1 MAPIRFLAL
10 VGCFLLSGTAAL
22 IYETA
27 WTQEFALV
35 FGATELAVVTVL
47 AAYMAG
53 LTLGASAGGR
63 WSRRVRRP
71 ILAYAVLEA
80 GIALAAL
87 AVPAAVGLAQRLNA
101 ALFGGAEL
109 PPAAGAPASVA
120 FHLFSSFAIL
130 LIPTALM
137 GATLPLLMRHV
148 VATERQLGPRA
159 GVLYAANTLGA
170 AMGTLLTAFVLLPRV
185 GLDGAVWAAVA
196 LNGLVFVLA
205 ALLSAV
211 SGPAPTPAPAGDS
224 DAGDGSPVI
233 LPLIA
238 VSGIVSFTLEVVW
251 TRLLSHVL
259 GGSIYAFATMLA
271 AFLTGIALGSAAASR
286 LATSPDRARRAFAV
300 VQLLVAA
307 LSLGAFLLVDRFA
320 ESWSALVAGG
330 QLLGGAWLCAATLL
344 PSTLGIGATFPLAVR
359 ILAARAE
366 DAGPASARV
375 YAWNTVGAVA
385 GAMGAGLL
393 ALPALRFEGT
403 FAAAAAL
410 NLSLAVAAALL
421 LRPRLRLVAGLGLA
435 GLILLA
441 IWRPHAPWRVLR
453 SSPLAQTVVA
463 TPEGSEQVQVD
474 EAEIRGPIVYYA
486 VGRTATVL
494 LRRQGLE
501 WRLTTNGLP
510 EAVIQPPGSRP
521 SRYLVAHWMSL
532 LPLVLRPETRS
543 LLVVGLGGAGTVED
557 VPPAVERIHVVELEP
572 EVVAA
577 NRFLSASRRVDPLRD
592 PRMRLHLD
600 DARSALQLTAG
611 HFDAIVS
618 QPSHPWTSG
627 SSHLFTR
634 EFYELVRQ
642 RLTPRGVFVQ
652 WMGFSFVD
660 ESLLRTLIATL
671 RGVFPHVELY
681 QPPSTGAALLVASAE
696 PLDVAAT
703 APRGV
708 ALAPEAWASLGI
720 LVPEDILAAR
730 VLDDPGSAAVA
741 EGHPL
746 NTDRRNLLQTRS
758 PQILQSPLTVA
769 AADRA
774 FAAVDPIRHLPG
786 GVDALY
792 MVRRLA
798 GQYSI
803 QRALR
808 LATTLPR
815 EEDRS
820 AAFGL
825 IDLASGHPDRG
836 AQTLLGLMRTRR
848 TGPGALL
855 EDLEIPTAETE
866 APFGLLLS
874 LRQGSVGPGAPP
886 VLSAWAGQDVLA
898 RSLIEGWQ
906 AVAEDRPAAVRAQE
920 AQLAT
925 VGPRHPAFAAATR
938 LRIAWR
944 AASGDAALAREGL
957 RLHDALTANS
967 AAMQDVLLRARL
979 AALAGE
985 PDVVVVTLYE
995 VLPILERRSE
1005 LKAAAQEALRIL
1017 DSVPG
1022 GEAAAR
1028 ARLRTALVAATAN
1041 ATGSASAA
1049 PAAQATRSR
1058 PASLAE

>member
-1 MAPIRFLAL
+1 MVRFLAL
-10 VGCFLLSGTAAL
+10 VGCFLLSGIAAL

-53 LTLGASAGGR
+53 LTLGSAAGGR
-63 WSRRVRRP
+63 WSRRVERP

-87 AVPAAVGLAQRLNA
+87 AVPAAVGLARRLNV

-148 VATERQLGPRA
+148 VAAERQLGPRA
-159 GVLYAANTLGA
+159 GVLYAANTIGA

-211 SGPAPTPAPAGDS
+211 SGPAPKPAPAEAS
-224 DAGDGSPVI
+224 PAAAGSSVI

-238 VSGIVSFTLEVVW
+238 VSGMVSFTLEVAW

-286 LATSPDRARRAFAV
+286 LATDRERARRAFAV
-300 VQLLVAA
+300 VQLLVAV
-307 LSLGAFLLVDRFA
+307 LSVAAFLLVDRFA
-320 ESWSALVAGG
+320 ESWAALVGGG
-330 QLLGGAWLCAATLL
+330 QLMGGAWLCAATLL

-366 DAGPASARV
+366 DAGPATARV

-393 ALPALRFEGT
+393 ALPWLRFEGT
-403 FAAAAAL
+403 FGAAAAL
-410 NLSLAVAAALL
+410 NLALAVAAAVL
-421 LRPRLRLVAGLGLA
+421 LRPRLRLIAGLGLA
-435 GLILLA
+435 GLVLLA
-441 IWRPHAPWRVLR
+441 VAHPPVPWRVLR

-463 TPEGSEQVQVD
+463 TPEGPEPVQVD
-474 EAEIRGPIVYYA
+474 EAETRGPIVYYS

-494 LRRQGLE
+494 LRRQGVE

-532 LPLVLRPETRS
+532 LPLALRPDTRS

-557 VPPAVERIHVVELEP
+557 VPAAVERIHVVELEP
-572 EVVAA
+572 EVVSA
-577 NRFLSASRRVDPLRD
+577 NRFLAASRRTDPLRD
-592 PRMRLHLD
+592 PRVRLHLD
-600 DARSALQLTAG
+600 DARSALQLAAG
-611 HFDAIVS
+611 RFDAIVS

-634 EFYELVRQ
+634 EFYELVRE
-642 RLTPRGVFVQ
+642 RLTARGVFVQ

-660 ESLLRTLIATL
+660 EALLRTLIATL

-681 QPPSTGAALLVASAE
+681 QPPATGAALLVASVE

-703 APRGV
+703 APQGV
-708 ALAPEAWASLGI
+708 ALAREAWAALGI
-720 LVPEDILAAR
+720 LVPEDVLAAR
-730 VLDDPGSAAVA
+730 VLDDAGSAAVA
-741 EGHPL
+741 LGSPV

-758 PQILQSPLTVA
+758 PQILSDPLTIA

-774 FAAVDPIRHLPG
+774 FAAVDPIRHLPQ

-798 GQYSI
+798 AQYSI

-815 EEDRS
+815 AEDRN

-825 IDLASGHPDRG
+825 IDLASGHGDRG

-855 EDLEIPTAETE
+855 EDLEVPTAETE
-866 APFGLLLS
+866 APFALLLS
-874 LRQGSVGPGAPP
+874 ARQAAIGPGSPP
-886 VLSAWAGQDVLA
+886 LLSAWAAQDVLA
-898 RSLIEGWQ
+898 RALIDGWQ
-906 AVAEDRPAAVRAQE
+906 AVTADKPADVRALE

-944 AASGDAALAREGL
+944 AASGDPALAREGL

-979 AALAGE
+979 AAAAGD

-995 VLPILERRSE
+995 VLPALERRAE

-1017 DSVPG
+1017 DSAPG

-1028 ARLRTALVAATAN
+1028 ARLRTALAAA
-1041 ATGSASAA
+1041 AGSPA